1 MNEKNVIVFYDISD
15 NKIRNKIVKILE
27 SYGIR
32 MQKSVF
38 QCEISLRQFIQ
49 LKLKLSAIVEFNEGV
64 SVVIVEI
71 SNKDKV
77 YYLDG
82 KKALQEKEEA
92 IFI

>member
-1 MNEKNVIVFYDISD
+1 VSEKNIIVFYDISD

-38 QCEISLRQFIQ
+38 QCEVNLRQFIQ
-49 LKLKLSAIVEFNEGV
+49 LKLKLSSIVEFNDGV
-64 SVVIVEI
+64 SVVIIEV

-82 KKALQEKEEA
+82 KRALQENTNDV
-92 IFI
+92 FI

>member
-1 MNEKNVIVFYDISD
+1 MSEKNIIVFYDISD
-15 NKIRNKIVKILE
+15 NKIVRILE

-38 QCEISLRQFIQ
+38 QCEVNLRQFIQ
-49 LKLKLSAIVEFNEGV
+49 LKLKLSSIVEFNDGV
-64 SVVIVEI
+64 SVVIIEV

-82 KKALQEKEEA
+82 KKALQENA
-92 IFI
+92 NDVFI

>member
-1 MNEKNVIVFYDISD
+1 MNEKNIIVFYDISD

-38 QCEISLRQFIQ
+38 QCEVNLRQFIQ
-49 LKLKLSAIVEFNEGV
+49 LKLKLSSIVEFNDGV
-64 SVVIVEI
+64 SVVIIEV

-82 KKALQEKEEA
+82 KKALQENTND

>member
-1 MNEKNVIVFYDISD
+1 MSEKNIIVFYDISD

-38 QCEISLRQFIQ
+38 QCEVNLRQ
-49 LKLKLSAIVEFNEGV
+49 LSSIVEFNDGV
-64 SVVIVEI
+64 SVVIIEV

-82 KKALQEKEEA
+82 KRALQENTNDV
-92 IFI
+92 FI

>member
-1 MNEKNVIVFYDISD
+1 MSEKNIIVFYDISD

-38 QCEISLRQFIQ
+38 QCEVNLRQFIQ
-49 LKLKLSAIVEFNEGV
+49 LKLKLSSIVEFNDGV
-64 SVVIVEI
+64 SVVIIEV

-82 KKALQEKEEA
+82 KRALQENTNDV
-92 IFI
+92 FI

>member
-15 NKIRNKIVKILE
+15 NKIRNKIVRVLE

-38 QCEISLRQFIQ
+38 QCEVNLRQFIQ
-49 LKLKLSAIVEFNEGV
+49 LKLKLSSIVEFNGGV
-64 SVVIVEI
+64 SIVIIEV

-82 KKALQEKEEA
+82 KKALQENTND